1 MLFLFCSKSLP
12 WTATLHQF
20 EKFNLMGDT
29 YAIPAQEKI
38 DKVEKNIEELCKSC
52 TLPTLR
58 CNHSEIGKVE
68 TRMRPNER
76 QKRIIELL
84 SFRRHETIG
93 NFANEFGVS
102 RDTIK
107 RDIITLQEEYPIISE
122 RGYEGGISLPDGYYI
137 SKKHLTPKQVD
148 AIHECIATANPEL
161 RSILVSI
168 LNDFAW

>member
-1 MLFLFCSKSLP
+1 MKPSHKKKS
-12 WTATLHQF
+12 
-20 EKFNLMGDT
+20 
-29 YAIPAQEKI
+29 
-38 DKVEKNIEELCKSC
+38 DKNRKNIDEWCKRC
-52 TLPTLR
+52 TIPTLR

-84 SFRRHETIG
+84 SFRRHDTMG

-107 RDIITLQEEYPIISE
+107 RDIVTLQEEYPIISA

-137 SKKHLTPKQVD
+137 SKKHLTPKQAD
-148 AIHECIATANPEL
+148 AIRSCLLVATPEL
-161 RSILVSI
+161 RPILESI